1 MKHARPAA
9 GHRSLDIGDAV
20 EVFIEPSRRWRRG
33 TVGVSRAGTAFV
45 EIDGRVQFRL
55 EQALLMGLRRLGE
68 PDAHPR

>member
-1 MKHARPAA
+1 MKRAPVGADRRP
-9 GHRSLDIGDAV
+9 LDVGDPV

-33 TVGVSRAGTAFV
+33 PVGVSRAGTAFV

-55 EQALLMGLRRLGE
+55 EQALLMGLRRIGE